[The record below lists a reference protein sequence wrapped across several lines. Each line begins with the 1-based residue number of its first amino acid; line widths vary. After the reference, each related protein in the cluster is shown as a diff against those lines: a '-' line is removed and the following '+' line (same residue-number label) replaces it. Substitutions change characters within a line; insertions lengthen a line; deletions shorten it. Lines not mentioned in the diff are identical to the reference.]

1 MLRKLHRD
9 GINNAT
15 NSVTVVAILFAAV
28 AFAAIFT
35 VPGGDVD
42 SGVAVMVSSMSF

>member
-1 MLRKLHRD
+1 MLQKLHRD